1 MANLNSST
9 RLKKLYKQN
18 MAEDFPEAY
27 PHDYSEDK
35 YYSFNPSGMV
45 VYLMKAV
52 KDLVEQNKQLETRI
66 QTLEQQKL

>member
-1 MANLNSST
+1 MV
-9 RLKKLYKQN
+9 
-18 MAEDFPEAY
+18 EDFPEAY

-45 VYLMKAV
+45 IYLMKAV
-52 KDLVEQNKQLETRI
+52 KDLVEQNKKLETRI